1 MKKFEN
7 VRSTEKPEE
16 KAIDEYSVWIAENV
30 HTVSVTVEDQT
41 VEEYEYDLTQYDKD
55 EYIKL
60 LDERD
65 QSMESDITNL
75 QLALCDMYESTL

>member
-7 VRSTEKPEE
+7 VRSTVKPEE
-16 KAIDEYSVWIAENV
+16 KVVDEYSVWIVENV